1 MTLVLTLLHS
11 FYTSS
16 TLMSSLSVC
25 PACPPARPA
34 VTSLPAWRPL
44 TAAVETPRLP
54 ITASVPG
61 SSLRPRA
68 PRGNSC
74 CRCTSQLERSR
85 ARRPFECVALDMCP
99 NYRVTKGIF
108 QNNSLLPIL
117 FLAKFYFNMKKFR
130 TLRILHYFEEP
141 PFRLI

>member
-1 MTLVLTLLHS
+1 MTLVLTPLHS
-11 FYTSS
+11 FYTSP
-16 TLMSSLSVC
+16 TLIASLSVC
-25 PACPPARPA
+25 PGCPPVQPA

-68 PRGNSC
+68 RRGNSC
-74 CRCTSQLERSR
+74 CRCTSQLERSP
-85 ARRPFECVALDMCP
+85 ARRPSSVWHWICVP
-99 NYRVTKGIF
+99 TTE
-108 QNNSLLPIL
+108 LPRESFKIIIYSPSS
-117 FLAKFYFNMKKFR
+117 FWQRFYFNMKKFR

-141 PFRLI
+141 PLRLT